1 MALPTTPK
9 APTINAVLF
18 ATAHNPDQSI
28 PWLVQIISIERQYPR
43 QPPHRRRRTD
53 MRTVAISEAREV
65 EVKRAGGTGRRIDY
79 IGSPGIIDANPQA
92 FLVDRLY
99 PEARIDPHFHDID
112 QFQVVVDG
120 FCSMGKKAAAPVTF
134 QYADAFTPYGPIVGG
149 TEGFAFFTLRPIASG
164 GFFAMPGNR
173 HNMPG
178 RAGRNIAGR
187 FDTTRPRPPA
197 GTVIREELMADQ
209 EDGAMALGLRL
220 GTDAETTGPAS
231 DAGGQYYLICEG
243 EVRLDSRHL
252 PRRSLIHVAAGEAPP
267 VLRAGALGA
276 EVLILQFARPTA
288 RPGSDPSVL
297 AARDPN
303 AYMRRPEGSGR

>member
-1 MALPTTPK
+1 
-9 APTINAVLF
+9 
-18 ATAHNPDQSI
+18 
-28 PWLVQIISIERQYPR
+28 
-43 QPPHRRRRTD
+43 
-53 MRTVAISEAREV
+53 MRTVALDEAREV
-65 EVKRAGGTGRRIDY
+65 EVKRAGGIGRRVDY

-120 FCSMGKKAAAPVTF
+120 SCRMGKKAADPVTF

-149 TEGFAFFTLRPIASG
+149 AEGFAFFTLRPIASG

-187 FDTTRPRPPA
+187 FNTSRARPAR
-197 GTVIREELMADQ
+197 GDVVHERLMDGHA
-209 EDGAMALGLRL
+209 DGAMALGLRL
-220 GTDAETTGPAS
+220 GPDAVAEGPVS
-231 DAGGQYYLICEG
+231 DAGGQYYLVCEG
-243 EVRLDSRHL
+243 EARHGERHL
-252 PRRSLIHVAAGEAPP
+252 PRRSLIHVAAGEPAP
-267 VLRAGALGA
+267 VLRAGESGA
-276 EVLILQFARPTA
+276 DVLVLQFARPTT

-297 AARDPN
+297 AARDPG
-303 AYMRRPEGSGR
+303 AYMKRPEGSGR